1 MLGDRVWAAIGF
13 PFSKVLR
20 AKDGPKQAHMDV
32 LVASFE
38 KGNPTAACN
47 QAKRKK
53 KPANPEE
60 RRVFI
65 KPENDQAEKSVG

>member
-1 MLGDRVWAAIGF
+1 MPSDKVWAAAGLS
-13 PFSKVLR
+13 FSKVLR
-20 AKDGPKQAHMDV
+20 ARDGPKQAHMDV

-38 KGNPTAACN
+38 KESPAAASTRPEN
-47 QAKRKK
+47 E

-65 KPENDQAEKSVG
+65 KPEIDQAEKSVG

>member
-1 MLGDRVWAAIGF
+1 M
-13 PFSKVLR
+13 
-20 AKDGPKQAHMDV
+20 DGPKQAHMDV